1 MPTSVTRHVQSRA
14 HDKFADSAASHHP
27 GLFDHCLH
35 GAGEV
40 RDTTDD
46 QAFLF
51 PRIDRAVLTVSRAGS
66 VAEDGC
72 SYRVSIDSHE
82 AGSLVPKGWITMY
95 PPAGTYVVS
104 VHAEGGACAAALQM
118 RTRLDVHHEQRLQ
131 IVRAANGSLRWN
143 DEEPPWPF

>member
-1 MPTSVTRHVQSRA
+1 MCKVERMTNSLTRPLLTILA
-14 HDKFADSAASHHP
+14 
-27 GLFDHCLH
+27 CLTT
-35 GAGEV
+35 ACTAPGEV
-40 RDTTDD
+40 RDTSDD

-51 PRIDRAVLTVSRAGS
+51 PRIDRAVLTVSRARS

-82 AGSLVPKGWITMY
+82 AGSLAPKGWITMY
-95 PPAGTYVVS
+95 PPAGTYLVS

-131 IVRAANGSLRWN
+131 LVRAANGSLRWN
-143 DEEPPWPF
+143 DEEPPWPY